1 MIESGEPLEVE
12 ELKTSLNELNSRYQD
27 VDSTTKKYADDI
39 NSLTTKLGEFEKRA
53 EELDSWLVPTIQT
66 VHSKA
71 FGQMPENQLEG
82 KIKVSIRLFIND
94 VNCPE
99 STNEL
104 IALIDY
110 GKSFKAVVPG
120 DNIMGWGGGGDIF
133 G

>member
-82 KIKVSIRLFIND
+82 KIKVSISDCL
-94 VNCPE
+94 
-99 STNEL
+99 
-104 IALIDY
+104 
-110 GKSFKAVVPG
+110 
-120 DNIMGWGGGGDIF
+120 
-133 G
+133 